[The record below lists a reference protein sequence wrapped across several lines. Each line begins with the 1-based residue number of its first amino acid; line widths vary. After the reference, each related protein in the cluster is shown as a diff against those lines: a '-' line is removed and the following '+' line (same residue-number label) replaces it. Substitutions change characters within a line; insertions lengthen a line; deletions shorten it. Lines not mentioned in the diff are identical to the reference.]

1 MGESASSD
9 NTSIVFNNKKGLL
22 LEPEW
27 VKKGYLGA
35 QGHGRINGNKWGLQ
49 GILQVQL
56 KDKSSVYYE

>member
-27 VKKGYLGA
+27 VKNGYLGA
-35 QGHGRINGNKWGLQ
+35 QGHGKINGNK
-49 GILQVQL
+49 
-56 KDKSSVYYE
+56 